1 MDAVYVLPSSSER
14 GSGCPHVRPPQV
26 AHDFIA
32 FLTSLPGKVFSV
44 AKVSAFTSH
53 RTVNTGPGKETSVSF
68 G

>member
-32 FLTSLPGKVFSV
+32 FLTSLPGSCQACACNGWLVIVEKS
-44 AKVSAFTSH
+44 SL
-53 RTVNTGPGKETSVSF
+53 
-68 G
+68 